1 MKRLFPLLLLSLAA
15 SLSANSGD
23 PYVSFEPLTLGSP
36 VLMTQ
41 ADLAIDAP
49 SAIAGILT
57 GIDSIDAPA
66 GSLGEPGRDILYP
79 SDVLLAPVA
88 VTPGPG
94 LPAAIPFSGAAP
106 SFQRWLASDDA
117 QAIVPQLNL
126 PAQEASLLTDDNIGP
141 LDGAVP
147 LALITATL
155 GAASFLVRRTRRSPL
170 PRPAPC
176 STYDAARQ
184 YVARLGNSP
193 RPPLR

>member
-1 MKRLFPLLLLSLAA
+1 MKRLIPLLLLSLAA

-41 ADLAIDAP
+41 ADLAADAP
-49 SAIAGILT
+49 SALSGILT
-57 GIDSIDAPA
+57 GIDSIDTPA
-66 GSLGEPGRDILYP
+66 GFLGEPGRAILYP
-79 SDVLLAPVA
+79 SDVLLAPVSF
-88 VTPGPG
+88 TPGSE

-126 PAQEASLLTDDNIGP
+126 PNEEASLLADDNSEP
-141 LDGAVP
+141 LEGAVP
-147 LALITATL
+147 LALLTAAL
-155 GAASFLVRRTRRSPL
+155 GAASFLVRRTRRFAL